1 MSKYVSLIISDS
13 LFGLTKE
20 EWDSEQDMWKSKEF
34 EDLLN
39 FVKVNSCF
47 LKNHLNQMLRSCI
60 LS

>member
-47 LKNHLNQMLRSCI
+47 FKNHLYQNAE
-60 LS
+60 